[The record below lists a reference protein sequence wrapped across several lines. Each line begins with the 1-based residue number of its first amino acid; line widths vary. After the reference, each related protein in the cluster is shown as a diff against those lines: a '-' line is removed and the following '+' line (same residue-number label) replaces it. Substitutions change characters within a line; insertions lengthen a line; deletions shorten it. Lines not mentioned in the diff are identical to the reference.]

1 MAIPK
6 KRSGGP
12 LDYGSACFSFLM
24 ALDLAGRRR
33 EMPSWGNRHVLLGL
47 VMGPE
52 PCFVFRNAISN

>member
-1 MAIPK
+1 
-6 KRSGGP
+6 
-12 LDYGSACFSFLM
+12 M
-24 ALDLAGRRR
+24 ALDLLGRRR